1 VDGAPPQAGAARH
14 PASLARRT
22 GLIYDCTPRRCESPK
37 LEEPMSAEPVI
48 RVQGVSKIYQIYAAP
63 TDRLKQALWRGRRTY
78 YKEFW
83 ALRDVSFEVHRG
95 ETVGII
101 GRNGSG
107 KSTLLQIICGILQP
121 TSGEARVTGRLA
133 ALLELGAGF
142 NPEFTGRENVY
153 VNGALLG
160 LTRQEI
166 DARFD
171 DIAAFAD
178 IGEFIDQPVKTYSSG
193 MFVRLAFSVAVHAD
207 PDVLVVDEALAVGDA
222 MFQAKCMTRMRRLM
236 QGGTTLLFV
245 SHDVAAV
252 KALCGRAVLLDR
264 GRAVA
269 IGDTQQVVDEYTRL
283 VHARDVQPAEVS
295 DVSEVA
301 AASVSAEVAD
311 LGDDAVFARLASIQR
326 MGNNKATIRNV
337 QLTDA
342 RGVPSEGFLHGQAV
356 RLRMLVTV
364 NAPIPLLA
372 FGYHIR
378 DRNGVDVVYSDSLI
392 EEQPIRDPA
401 PGSSFLIEWAFTV
414 PLRNGQYNVAC
425 VVSSPDEAAPGP
437 DYGCEELVLCDF
449 VAVAAQFQV
458 AGPTILHG
466 LVKLDNHVMVRPLL
480 AAGAP

>member
-1 VDGAPPQAGAARH
+1 
-14 PASLARRT
+14 
-22 GLIYDCTPRRCESPK
+22 
-37 LEEPMSAEPVI
+37 MSAEPVV
-48 RVQGVSKIYQIYAAP
+48 RVEGLSKVYQIYGAP

-121 TSGEARVTGRLA
+121 TSGEVRVSGRLA

-142 NPEFTGRENVY
+142 NPEFTGRENAF

-160 LTRQEI
+160 LTRQEVE
-166 DARFD
+166 ARFD
-171 DIAAFAD
+171 DIATFAD
-178 IGEFIDQPVKTYSSG
+178 IGDFIDQPVKTYSSG
-193 MFVRLAFSVAVHAD
+193 MFVRLAFSVAVHAE

-236 QGGTTLLFV
+236 QSGTTLLFV
-245 SHDVAAV
+245 SHDIAAV
-252 KALCGRAVLLDR
+252 KALCGRAVLLDG

-269 IGDTQQVVDEYTRL
+269 IGDTQNVVDEYTRL
-283 VHARDVQPAEVS
+283 VHAREAQTAEASPAS
-295 DVSEVA
+295 ALA
-301 AASVSAEVAD
+301 AAAD
-311 LGDDAVFARLASIQR
+311 LGDDAAFVRLASIQR

-337 QLTDA
+337 QLTDV
-342 RGVPSEGFLHGQAV
+342 RGVPSEGFLHGQEA
-356 RLRMLVTV
+356 RLRVLVTV
-364 NAPIPLLA
+364 NAPVPLLA

-378 DRNGVDVVYSDSLI
+378 DRNGVDVAYSDSLI
-392 EEQPIRDPA
+392 ENQSIRNPA
-401 PGSSFLIEWAFTV
+401 PGSTFLIEWTFPL
-414 PLRNGQYNVAC
+414 PLRNGQYNVSC

-437 DYGCEELVLCDF
+437 DYGGEEFVLCDF
-449 VAVAAQFQV
+449 VPVAAQFQV

-466 LVKLDNHVMVRPLL
+466 LVRLDNHLMVRPLV
-480 AAGAP
+480 AAGGA

>member
-1 VDGAPPQAGAARH
+1 
-14 PASLARRT
+14 
-22 GLIYDCTPRRCESPK
+22 
-37 LEEPMSAEPVI
+37 MSAEPVI
-48 RVQGVSKIYQIYAAP
+48 RVEEVSKVYQIYGTP
-63 TDRLKQALWRGRRTY
+63 TDRLKQALWRGRRTFF
-78 YKEFW
+78 KEFW

-107 KSTLLQIICGILQP
+107 KSTLLQIVCGILQP
-121 TSGEARVTGRLA
+121 TSGQVRVSGRLA

-142 NPEFTGRENVY
+142 NPEFTGRENVL

-166 DARFD
+166 EARFD

-193 MFVRLAFSVAVHAD
+193 MFVRLAFSVAVHAE

-236 QGGTTLLFV
+236 QDGTTLLFV

-264 GRAVA
+264 GRTLA

-283 VHARDVQPAEVS
+283 VHAREAQPPELPPAP
-295 DVSEVA
+295 A
-301 AASVSAEVAD
+301 PTTD
-311 LGDDAVFARLASIQR
+311 LGDDTVFARLASIQR

-342 RGVPSEGFLHGQAV
+342 RGVPSEGFLHGQEV
-356 RLRMLVTV
+356 RLRVLVTV

-378 DRNGVDVVYSDSLI
+378 DRNGVDVAYSDSLI
-392 EEQPIRDPA
+392 ENQPIRNPA
-401 PGSSFLIEWAFTV
+401 PGSTFLIEWTFAL
-414 PLRNGQYNVAC
+414 PLRNGPYNVVA

-437 DYGCEELVLCDF
+437 DYGSEEFVLCDF
-449 VAVAAQFQV
+449 VAVAAQFHV
-458 AGPTILHG
+458 AGTTILHG

-480 AAGAP
+480 AAGGA

>member
-1 VDGAPPQAGAARH
+1 
-14 PASLARRT
+14 
-22 GLIYDCTPRRCESPK
+22 
-37 LEEPMSAEPVI
+37 MSAEPVI
-48 RVQGVSKIYQIYAAP
+48 RVEGVSKVYQIYGAP
-63 TDRLKQALWRGRRTY
+63 GDRLKQALWRGRRTF

-83 ALRDVSFEVHRG
+83 ALRDISFEVHRG
-95 ETVGII
+95 ETVAII

-121 TSGEARVTGRLA
+121 TTGGVSVAGRLA

-142 NPEFTGRENVY
+142 NPEFTGRENVF

-160 LTRQEI
+160 LSRQEI
-166 DARFD
+166 EARFD

-193 MFVRLAFSVAVHAD
+193 MFVRLAFSVAVHSD

-252 KALCGRAVLLDR
+252 KALCSRAVLLDR
-264 GRAVA
+264 GRALA

-283 VHARDVQPAEVS
+283 VHAREAPPTEAESAPSLAPAE
-295 DVSEVA
+295 A
-301 AASVSAEVAD
+301 AD
-311 LGDDAVFARLASIQR
+311 LGDDTAFTRLASIQR

-337 QLTDA
+337 QLTDV
-342 RGVPSEGFLHGQAV
+342 RGVTSEGFLHGQEM

-392 EEQPIRDPA
+392 EDQSIRNPS
-401 PGSSFLIEWAFTV
+401 PGSSFLIEWAFPV

-449 VAVAAQFQV
+449 VAVAAQFHV

-480 AAGAP
+480 AAGEG